1 MKHLP
6 FFSASDRR
14 ALLVLEWILL
24 LAVVGVALYGWRGS
38 GGGGRPSASA
48 GANSAQARAASP
60 TRKYVYAKEEEPVE
74 TFPFDPNTAD
84 STALLRLGLAPWQVK
99 AVYSYRARHGR
110 YHEPQDFKRL
120 PGMTNELWERL
131 KPCIRIDR
139 RYQYV
144 EPEPRRR
151 FERTEPAAAAEAA
164 VADAEASSASDAE
177 ASSAD
182 AKSVAAETASRPE
195 GAADTASQSRKGE
208 SEARRSLSASPSAG
222 GERDTSLYPEKF
234 APGTIVDLNEADTAV
249 LKRVPGIASYRARKI
264 VEYRRRLGGFRSKE
278 QVMEACQLPDEVLD
292 WFAVR
297 PVPLVRLD
305 VNRLSV
311 SQLMKHPYLSFYQAK
326 AIVEYRNKYGPLKG
340 VQDLRNLPDFTP
352 EGIERL
358 ADYLEFR

>member
-6 FFSASDRR
+6 CLSNSDRR
-14 ALLVLEWILL
+14 ALLLLEWVLL
-24 LAVVGVALYGWRGS
+24 LVVVGLALFGWRSS
-38 GGGGRPSASA
+38 GGGGRPAASA
-48 GANSAQARAASP
+48 VADSAQARASSP
-60 TRKYVYAKEEEPVE
+60 ARKYVYAKEEEPVE

-99 AVYSYRARHGR
+99 AVYSYRAKHGR

-139 RYQYV
+139 RFQYV

-151 FERTEPAAAAEAA
+151 PEGAGRPA
-164 VADAEASSASDAE
+164 VAET
-177 ASSAD
+177 
-182 AKSVAAETASRPE
+182 VAAEPPARSGKATDSVSLSHK
-195 GAADTASQSRKGE
+195 GAAVEGT
-208 SEARRSLSASPSAG
+208 SLPASASTG

-234 APGTIVDLNEADTAV
+234 APGTLVDLNEADTSV

-264 VEYRRRLGGFRSKE
+264 VEYRRRLGGFRNKE

-292 WFAVR
+292 WFAVK
-297 PVPLVRLD
+297 PSPLVRLD
-305 VNRLSV
+305 VNHLSV

-326 AIVEYRNKYGPLKG
+326 AIVEYRSKFGSLKSI
-340 VQDLRNLPDFTP
+340 QDLQNLKEFTP
-352 EGIERL
+352 QEIERL
-358 ADYLEFR
+358 RDYLEFR